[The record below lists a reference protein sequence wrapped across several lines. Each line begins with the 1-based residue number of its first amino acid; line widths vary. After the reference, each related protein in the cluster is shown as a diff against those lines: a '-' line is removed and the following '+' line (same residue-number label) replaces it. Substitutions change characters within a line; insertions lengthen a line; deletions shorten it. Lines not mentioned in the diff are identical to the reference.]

1 MRKVVKIKVPKVKV
15 IDKESKFLTK
25 QLLLS
30 IILSKMRKILN
41 FKVLNQETN
50 YSKIPNYKPMFYFK
64 NENPKSVKKELT
76 DAQLKA
82 LKRQEMKEQDDLRRL
97 KDKKE
102 RNVIERGRIERKQ
115 EDPNKTKMMMLSK
128 KD

>member
-1 MRKVVKIKVPKVKV
+1 
-15 IDKESKFLTK
+15 
-25 QLLLS
+25 
-30 IILSKMRKILN
+30 
-41 FKVLNQETN
+41 
-50 YSKIPNYKPMFYFK
+50 MFYFK